1 MNDEDVG
8 IAMRRLPRT
17 KASPRF
23 TAEVIRALHR
33 EAPSLRSWRLVAAAA
48 VALMLVVGS
57 YAASVRHERQQHLQ
71 ALRAERQRI
80 ASEFRR
86 GQKGRGDAAPGGGVA
101 DGATPVLR
109 RVGEQ
114 HKTKQHA

>member
-57 YAASVRHERQQHLQ
+57 YAASGRHERQQHLQ
-71 ALRAERQRI
+71 APRAERQRI
-80 ASEFRR
+80 ASELTRVTTHGDGDPPLVVPQHR
-86 GQKGRGDAAPGGGVA
+86 PTPRSGRGSV
-101 DGATPVLR
+101 
-109 RVGEQ
+109 
-114 HKTKQHA
+114 

>member
-1 MNDEDVG
+1 
-8 IAMRRLPRT
+8 MRRLPRT

-80 ASEFRR
+80 ASE
-86 GQKGRGDAAPGGGVA
+86 
-101 DGATPVLR
+101 LR
-109 RVGEQ
+109 RVKSDVDDAQPVVVLENGDTRVIVDVGDQ
-114 HKTKQHA
+114 HNPNQLARLTYY